1 VSEYRLLSYAESSGV
16 IRAGLLIDR
25 HVYGLAELKE
35 VLSLPEFPSDS
46 VFSIL
51 GAWDVAKDGL
61 SYAADQIRSTAACTN
76 GRPLSE
82 VNLATPVLYPG
93 VLYCAGAN
101 YSDHLLEM
109 TGKLV
114 SKEDIKPY
122 FFLKTPRASIVGP
135 GATVVLPDYSNQVD
149 WEAEIA
155 MVISKEARQVSEEN
169 AMEYVAGFTILNDL
183 SARDHMKRTDVPFLF
198 DWIGQK
204 CFEGSAPVGP
214 WITPREFVKDPY
226 NIPIQ
231 LWVNGDLQQ
240 DSNSSEMIYGYQEQI
255 AYLSRHVTLYP
266 GDIIATGTPAGV
278 GHARGKYL
286 KPGDRIRIAMGELGE
301 LETEIAS

>member
-1 VSEYRLLSYAESSGV
+1 VSEYRLLSFTESSGSAHV
-16 IRAGLLIDR
+16 GLLIDGL
-25 HVYGLAELKE
+25 VYDLAELKKI
-35 VLSLPEFPSDS
+35 LSLPGLPSDS
-46 VFSIL
+46 VLSVL
-51 GAWDVAKDGL
+51 QAWGVAQDGL
-61 SYAADQIRSTAACTN
+61 KSATDQVCATAGFAG
-76 GRPLSE
+76 GRPLNE
-82 VNLATPVLYPG
+82 VNLTAPVLYPG

-101 YSDHLLEM
+101 YRDHLREM
-109 TGKLV
+109 TGKNV
-114 SKEDIKPY
+114 TKKDIKPY
-122 FFLKTPRASIVGP
+122 FFLKTPRSSIVGP
-135 GATVVLPDYSNQVD
+135 GATVTLPDYSNQVD

-155 MVISKEARQVSEEN
+155 VVISKEARQVSEEN
-169 AMEYVAGFTILNDL
+169 AMDYIGGFTILNDL

-214 WITPREFVKDPY
+214 WITPREFVSDPY
-226 NIPIQ
+226 NIPIK

-240 DSNSSEMIYGYQEQI
+240 DSNSSQMIYGYEEQI

-278 GHARGKYL
+278 GHAKGNYL

-301 LETEIAS
+301 LETEIAN